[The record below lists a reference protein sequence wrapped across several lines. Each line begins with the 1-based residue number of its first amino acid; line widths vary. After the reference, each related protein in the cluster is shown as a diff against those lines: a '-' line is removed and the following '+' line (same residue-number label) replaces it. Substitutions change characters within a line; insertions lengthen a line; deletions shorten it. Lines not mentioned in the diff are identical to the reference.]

1 MSYAWSEEAHQ
12 AFGTLFEPDTL
23 LPEKYYATLR
33 KRHHCDPERR
43 LMAAVLED
51 VVACLSVDP
60 NRCSGRQR
68 RDFNDAEY
76 WINAPFD
83 SDWIFSF
90 SSVCEAL
97 EIDPG
102 YLRKGLNQWV
112 MNYRDRAYPAPL
124 SQTKSRWGRHKHFR
138 LRTS

>member
-1 MSYAWSEEAHQ
+1 MGRVAQCITH
-12 AFGTLFEPDTL
+12 TV
-23 LPEKYYATLR
+23 LPEQFYANLR
-33 KRHHCDPERR
+33 KRYHSDPQRR

-60 NRCSGRQR
+60 SRCSGRQR
-68 RDFNDAEY
+68 RDFDEAED

-83 SDWIFSF
+83 SDWIYSF

-102 YLRKGLNQWV
+102 YRRNGLNQWV
-112 MNYRDRAYPAPL
+112 IKCGDRARLAP
-124 SQTKSRWGRHKHFR
+124 QPRTDRAGVRHKHFR